1 MKAKSLLV
9 AGAAIMF
16 TVAVSVAGERS
27 RPMMVD
33 NDQDSYQT
41 ANYQDTVPGK
51 KDKKKK
57 DTTKKRDTS
66 FVAYNK

>member
-9 AGAAIMF
+9 AGTAIMF
-16 TVAVSVAGERS
+16 TVAVSVAGERN

-33 NDQDSYQT
+33 NDQDSYTT
-41 ANYQDTVPGK
+41 ANYQDTVPK

-66 FVAYNK
+66 FVAYK

>member
-41 ANYQDTVPGK
+41 ANYQDTVPK

-66 FVAYNK
+66 FVAYK

>member
-1 MKAKSLLV
+1 MKAKSLVV
-9 AGAAIMF
+9 AGAAILF
-16 TVAVSVAGERS
+16 TVAVSIAGENT

-41 ANYQDTVPGK
+41 ANYQDTTPGK

-57 DTTKKRDTS
+57 DTTQKRDTS
-66 FVAYNK
+66 FVAYK